1 MFFFSVFLSFARR
14 SDTRRIVDE
23 YNNILLWGRIVCVRC
38 AGNDDYDDDD
48 MLSHNAN
55 PFRCSCCRFTNIYIV
70 TESFRVAFFR
80 FCFFFSFVFVIISYS
95 CSCSSS
101 SSSYSKWRA
110 PFPLYIHQN
119 VVTLFI
125 SSSLVHFGERSFIDV
140 RCHFHQRGDDD
151 EKKKRE
157 TNQKRLVP
165 RNLIRNDT
173 LRFLIH
179 CSVHVIF
186 HFFFFFLFC
195 GMKKAEKCV
204 NVNPMKSTFN
214 EKTPHRHIFHAR
226 KPRTRTHLRLSVR
239 RQQFEICLTLCIRY
253 IVCFVHRR
261 LEKRFI
267 KWQMCSSLDAFG
279 VGCLFF
285 RRIKSYSR
293 HCFIGRIVCV

>member
-1 MFFFSVFLSFARR
+1 MEWNENHPFGRIWLATPTLSPISMLFSSPTTPLLSYSMQSTAGEYYRHNGWRLLWRNTFVKDHRTPTTYWICFFSVFLSFARR

-179 CSVHVIF
+179 YSVHVIF
-186 HFFFFFLFC
+186 HFFFSFLWH
-195 GMKKAEKCV
+195 EKGRKVRQCEP
-204 NVNPMKSTFN
+204 NEIDFQWKNPTQAHF
-214 EKTPHRHIFHAR
+214 
-226 KPRTRTHLRLSVR
+226 
-239 RQQFEICLTLCIRY
+239 
-253 IVCFVHRR
+253 
-261 LEKRFI
+261 
-267 KWQMCSSLDAFG
+267 
-279 VGCLFF
+279 
-285 RRIKSYSR
+285 SR
-293 HCFIGRIVCV
+293 A